1 MLNNLLGPALIALWL
16 AFILLA
22 AVLCRQRWPEQRELS
37 RKIVHIGTGTVLPM
51 AWGFGV
57 TRPLALGF
65 AGLVTLLIACNHRW
79 RWLAAMEDVDR
90 PSIGTIAYAAAITGL
105 LMLFWP
111 DRADAVCAGVLV
123 MAWGD
128 GFAGLLGR
136 AIQSPHWRVFGQ
148 TKSVVG
154 TLTMAVV
161 SAVVLNSLGPWS
173 AAGST
178 LSITLILAAV
188 ATGLEQISIN
198 GCDNLTVPLVV
209 GLLWA
214 GFVN

>member
-1 MLNNLLGPALIALWL
+1 
-16 AFILLA
+16 
-22 AVLCRQRWPEQRELS
+22 
-37 RKIVHIGTGTVLPM
+37 
-51 AWGFGV
+51 
-57 TRPLALGF
+57 
-65 AGLVTLLIACNHRW
+65 
-79 RWLAAMEDVDR
+79 
-90 PSIGTIAYAAAITGL
+90 
-105 LMLFWP
+105 
-111 DRADAVCAGVLV
+111 

-136 AIQSPHWRVFGQ
+136 AIQSPRWRVFGQ

-161 SAVVLNSLGPWS
+161 SAVVLNSLVPGS

-214 GFVN
+214 EFVN